1 MTLTLDLP
9 PELET
14 RLQNEAERRGV
25 QVEEFALQI
34 LQSGVREQTIGAQIV
49 AEWERAGVIG
59 SRPDITDS
67 QAHARMLRE
76 RAQKRERA

>member
-1 MTLTLDLP
+1 MTLMLELP
-9 PELET
+9 PELEA
-14 RLQNEAERRGV
+14 RLQDEAACRGV
-25 QVEEFALQI
+25 PMEEYVLQI
-34 LQSGVREQTIGAQIV
+34 LQSGIQAQTVGAQIV
-49 AEWERAGVIG
+49 AEWQRAGVIG